1 MLVHSVIHYQES
13 LVAQFVFYQW
23 IFEFLTEA
31 RFEFEWDTGNSQKNF
46 LKHGILTTDA
56 EAVFFDEQIIVL
68 GIQVSPE
75 TLEDRFGV
83 IGKTKEGSILFISFT
98 VRLGRIR
105 IISSRTA
112 NQKER
117 EIYEK

>member
-1 MLVHSVIHYQES
+1 M
-13 LVAQFVFYQW
+13 AQFVFFQW
-23 IFEFLTEA
+23 IFEFLTES

-46 LKHGILTTDA
+46 LKHGVLTKDA
-56 EAVFFDEQIIVL
+56 EAVFFDDRLIVL

-75 TLEDRFGV
+75 TFEDRFGV

-98 VRLGRIR
+98 VRRGFIR
-105 IISSRTA
+105 IISARTA